1 MLQTAC
7 NKERERDTHT
17 PMLFVFA
24 QVLSLSAEKTKTQ
37 VFVALFFFRLG
48 SVLSD
53 KSARVE
59 KEDGRVGL

>member
-1 MLQTAC
+1 
-7 NKERERDTHT
+7 
-17 PMLFVFA
+17 MLFVFA